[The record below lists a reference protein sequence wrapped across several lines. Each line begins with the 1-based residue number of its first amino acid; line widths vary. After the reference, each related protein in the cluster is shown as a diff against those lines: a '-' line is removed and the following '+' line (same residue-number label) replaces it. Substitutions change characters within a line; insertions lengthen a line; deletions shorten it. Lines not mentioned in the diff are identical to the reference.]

1 MDLFDKLEGRPGP
14 LGEFTSD
21 GYGYYTFPKL
31 EGPIGP
37 VMKFN
42 GEDVVVWSVN
52 DYLGIGG
59 NPEVKETDIEAAK
72 EYGYST
78 PIDGRSTDDW

>member
-31 EGPIGP
+31 EGPLGP
-37 VMKFN
+37 EMKFN
-42 GEDVVVWSVN
+42 GKDVVVCKR
-52 DYLGIGG
+52 L
-59 NPEVKETDIEAAK
+59 PECRQPSS
-72 EYGYST
+72 Y
-78 PIDGRSTDDW
+78 P